1 MREDQH
7 PARPLIHRKR
17 AAMSDT
23 TFDVEAIAAAESKVL
38 VLGDGASIYRRHE
51 RGDCAYIIRRGQVEI
66 SERGRAVE
74 IMQPGE
80 IFGEMALIDNEPRT
94 TSAVALGEAEVI
106 PIDRALF
113 AVLIRDDPDFALTII
128 NLLARRLRAAMN
140 LLEHQGD
147 RPARR
152 EAADTRATA

>member
-1 MREDQH
+1 
-7 PARPLIHRKR
+7 
-17 AAMSDT
+17 MSDT

-38 VLGDGASIYRRHE
+38 VFGDGTSIYRCPA

-74 IMQPGE
+74 IMQPDE

-94 TSAVALGEAEVI
+94 ASAVSLGEVELV
-106 PIDRALF
+106 PIDRPLF
-113 AVLIRDDPDFALTII
+113 AALIRDDPDFALTII
-128 NLLARRLRAAMN
+128 HLLARRLRAAMN
-140 LLEHQGD
+140 LLERQGD

>member
-1 MREDQH
+1 
-7 PARPLIHRKR
+7 
-17 AAMSDT
+17 MSDT

-51 RGDCAYIIRRGQVEI
+51 RGDCAYIIRRGQ
-66 SERGRAVE
+66 VE

-113 AVLIRDDPDFALTII
+113 AVLIRDDPDFASTII